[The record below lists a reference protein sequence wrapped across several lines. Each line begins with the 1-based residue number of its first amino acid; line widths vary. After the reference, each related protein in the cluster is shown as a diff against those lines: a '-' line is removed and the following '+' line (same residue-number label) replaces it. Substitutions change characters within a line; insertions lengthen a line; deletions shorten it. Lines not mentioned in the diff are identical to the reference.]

1 MSNPE
6 ATIQAK
12 VYVVGHASIWRNG
25 LRYLCPDLT
34 NVLIQACAVSPMG
47 RIVYAV
53 LNHVLQDDAQR
64 PCGRYDGV
72 VIRRR
77 NLNRIHMITGSRL
90 KITATLTIET
100 QPYSNHLSSIMPPD
114 CATR

>member
-1 MSNPE
+1 MSDPK

-12 VYVVGHASIWRNG
+12 VYVVGHPSIRRNS
-25 LRYLCPDLT
+25 LRYLCPDFT
-34 NVLIQACAVSPMG
+34 NVLIQARAVSPMG

-53 LNHVLQDDAQR
+53 LNHVLQDDAQEA
-64 PCGRYDGV
+64 CGRQDGV
-72 VIRRR
+72 VVRRR

-100 QPYSNHLSSIMPPD
+100 QPYSNHLSSITPPD
-114 CATR
+114 RATR